1 MKRYTISHFLK
12 KTIGYGAIL
21 GLFLLFLVGIPT
33 AKADYHDY
41 IDSIKF
47 YYDETDDLIL
57 QFYVKASFGANFGNE
72 YYAPIF
78 DNMNTTYIIYAG
90 TSYVDTAIEPNLSN
104 RTFIAGNTYKIYLKY
119 LPSNYGM
126 FTKQNVENVIG
137 KPLDSSYCLLSYNFL
152 NNIIPDYTSFVCYQ
166 ENPILTI
173 DFPNENQQILEAFN
187 VHGSYYA
194 PAGFTNLDIFV
205 FRTYETASS
214 TISYLHNQY
223 YLDITEGQHNFSKLI
238 SDLPIGDYYL
248 QFKFYNFNTREDF
261 WSSKI
266 INFRVLQDIP
276 LVLGETSPEPI
287 PSGYIQVNPDV
298 WYSQNSSY
306 ATPTALFTAFSHS
319 IAPVIASIGNYIY
332 NFSSRFTTA
341 NAQETGERLGGSIV
355 LARSYLTNLNSF
367 FNDLPVGQF
376 LLFYI
381 IALVLIIIFRVIK
394 SLINLIKP

>member
-1 MKRYTISHFLK
+1 MLK
-12 KTIGYGAIL
+12 
-21 GLFLLFLVGIPT
+21 
-33 AKADYHDY
+33 
-41 IDSIKF
+41 S
-47 YYDETDDLIL
+47 
-57 QFYVKASFGANFGNE
+57 SFEANFGNE
-72 YYAPIF
+72 YYASIF

-119 LPSNYGM
+119 LPSNYGY

-152 NNIIPDYTSFVCYQ
+152 NNIIPNYTSFVCYQ
-166 ENPILTI
+166 ENPTLTI
-173 DFPNENQQILEAFN
+173 DFPNENQQISQAFN
-187 VHGSYYA
+187 IHGSYYA

-276 LVLGETSPEPI
+276 LVLGETSPQPI
-287 PSGYIQVNPDV
+287 PPSYIQVDPEV

-306 ATPTALFTAFSHS
+306 ATPTALFTSFSNS

-332 NFSSRFTTA
+332 NFNSRFTA
-341 NAQETGERLGGSIV
+341 SNAQETGEKLGNSIV
-355 LARSYLTNLNSF
+355 LARSYLTNL
-367 FNDLPVGQF
+367 PWP
-376 LLFYI
+376 YE
-381 IALVLIIIFRVIK
+381 RRY
-394 SLINLIKP
+394 LINMGLLTIVIVITVAFILGIGIGIIVRQIILKRQFDAAESLADRIISEAKKEAETIKRNPSSRRRKTSLRQKRS